1 MQIKRIPFML
11 LPLSSAHTL
20 GSRFRGLGVRILA
33 FYPSVRYDLRSLG
46 LEDPPEN
53 YCTIAFFSAA
63 IWAILVA
70 MVLAMVMFIAGAAIP
85 VPVKILVPFLG
96 FFVVSLL
103 ALVMHLAYPK
113 IISGGISAK
122 VDREL
127 IFAMRDMLIQIS
139 SGVPFFT
146 VIENIGAT
154 NYEYLSDEF
163 REVAN
168 KVKTGS
174 PLLDEIESMAIRT
187 QSEYLKKTAWQLVT
201 AIRTGANLTTTL
213 KSIVKV
219 LVDYQFSLSKSFN
232 AELNF
237 IILVYL
243 MCAAVLPTI
252 GTTVLVIF
260 SVFGML
266 GITPEVFLGIIFLS
280 FFGQIGIIAYVNSK
294 RPNIFA

>member
-20 GSRFRGLGVRILA
+20 GSRFRGLGIRILA

-46 LEDPPEN
+46 VDDPPEN
-53 YCTIAFFSAA
+53 YCTIAFFSAL
-63 IWAILVA
+63 IWSVLVT
-70 MVLAMVMFIAGAAIP
+70 MVLGMVMFVAGGTIP
-85 VPVKILVPFLG
+85 LPVKMLLPFLG
-96 FFVVSLL
+96 FFAVSLL
-103 ALVMHLAYPK
+103 ALVLHLAYPK
-113 IISGGISAK
+113 MISNGISAK
-122 VDREL
+122 IDREL

-146 VIENIGAT
+146 VVENIGAT

-163 REVAN
+163 KEVAN
-168 KVKTGS
+168 KVKAGS
-174 PLLDEIESMAIRT
+174 PLLDEIEIMAIRT
-187 QSEYLKKTAWQLVT
+187 QSDFLKKTSWQLVT

-243 MCAAVLPTI
+243 MAAAVLPTI

-266 GITPEVFLGIIFLS
+266 GITPEVFMGIIFLS
-280 FFGQIGIIAYVNSK
+280 FFGQMGIIAYVNSK

>member
-11 LPLSSAHTL
+11 LPLSSMKGL
-20 GSRFRGLGVRILA
+20 GSRFRGLGLRILA

-46 LEDPPEN
+46 VESPPEN
-53 YCTIAFFSAA
+53 YCAVAFFSAL
-63 IWAILVA
+63 IWSTILATVIGA
-70 MVLAMVMFIAGAAIP
+70 LMFMVGGTLPM
-85 VPVKILVPFLG
+85 PVKILMPFLA
-96 FFVVSLL
+96 FVV
-103 ALVMHLAYPK
+103 AAGLVLVLHLAYPR
-113 IISGGISAK
+113 IISGSIAAK
-122 VDREL
+122 IDREL

-146 VIENIGAT
+146 VVENIGSS
-154 NYEYLSDEF
+154 NYPFLSDEF
-163 REVAN
+163 KEVAN
-168 KVKTGS
+168 KVKAGA
-174 PLLDEIESMAIRT
+174 PLLDEIEGMAIRT
-187 QSEYLKKTAWQLVT
+187 ESEYLKKTTWQLVT
-201 AIRTGANLTTTL
+201 AIRTGANLSTTL

-243 MCAAVLPTI
+243 MAAAVLPTI

-266 GITPEVFLGIIFLS
+266 GITSEVFLGIIGLS
-280 FFGQIGIIAYVNSK
+280 FFGQIGIIAYVHSK